1 MKINKK
7 FLIIFI
13 LFFLSFISQI
23 NYGICSDNAPVA
35 PNTMQGISSAQQ
47 QVPVTAVPQQQPVQ
61 SVTPQATQAVPP
73 NIQTGGATNAN
84 QGFFPAFMN
93 MIKSLVNVI
102 VLFLAMAGIFILYR
116 RMKSKS
122 PSGAKPK
129 KQKGQES
136 ESVEPTNVSE
146 AVSSF
151 IRHKIK
157 RTS

>member
-13 LFFLSFISQI
+13 FSFISFISQI
-23 NYGICSDNAPVA
+23 NYGICSDSGPVA
-35 PNTMQGISSAQQ
+35 QQPVQNISTAQAQ
-47 QVPVTAVPQQQPVQ
+47 PQVPVVTVPQQQSAQGVTQPV
-61 SVTPQATQAVPP
+61 PPAVP
-73 NIQTGGATNAN
+73 NVQTGRAAN
-84 QGFFPAFMN
+84 QGFLPSFMN

-129 KQKGQES
+129 KQKGQEA
-136 ESVEPTNVSE
+136 ESIEPTNVSE
-146 AVSSF
+146 AVTSF
-151 IRHKIK
+151 VRHKIK

>member
-13 LFFLSFISQI
+13 LFFISFISQI
-23 NYGICSDNAPVA
+23 NYGICSDNAPVI
-35 PNTMQGISSAQQ
+35 PKTMQGIAPVQPQQ
-47 QVPVTAVPQQQPVQ
+47 QVPQQQPVQ
-61 SVTPQATQAVPP
+61 GVAPQVPQAIPP
-73 NIQTGGATNAN
+73 NLQTGGATTVN
-84 QGFFPAFMN
+84 QGFLPAFMN

-122 PSGAKPK
+122 PSAAKPK

-136 ESVEPTNVSE
+136 ESIEPTNVSE